1 MSMAHIAFGS
11 DSQGAGEGE
20 GEGEGELEGVEAV
33 LEGGVG
39 GAALHAPA
47 VESNWHAASA
57 LQVLP

>member
-1 MSMAHIAFGS
+1 MIHTASGS
-11 DSQGAGEGE
+11 GLQGAGEGE
-20 GEGEGELEGVEAV
+20 VAGEGELEGVEAV